1 MKRYYVAAVFL
12 VIIGGLFAYI
22 KFHPGN
28 TEGAIWMGIICTL
41 LGVVALLYEK
51 LRSWLRPVGV
61 AVPLIII
68 GLMAAHAAFTGDI
81 AEAIFLCI
89 GVIGVGVLHFFEETP
104 FVKEKIEPY
113 LGTIILLIITLF
125 LLFDTFFSL

>member
-1 MKRYYVAAVFL
+1 MKRHHIVAVFL
-12 VIIGGLFAYI
+12 FIFGGLFAYI
-22 KFHPGN
+22 QFQHGD
-28 TEGAIWMGIICTL
+28 TGRAIRMGIICIL

-61 AVPLIII
+61 AVPLAII
-68 GLMAAHAAFTGDI
+68 GLMAAHAAFTGNI
-81 AEAIFLCI
+81 ACAIFLCI
-89 GVIGVGVLHFFEETP
+89 GVIGGGVFHFFEETP

-113 LGTIILLIITLF
+113 IGIIILFITTLF

>member
-1 MKRYYVAAVFL
+1 MKRHHIVAVL
-12 VIIGGLFAYI
+12 LLISGGLFAYI
-22 KFHPGN
+22 QFHHGD
-28 TEGAIWMGIICTL
+28 TGRAIRTGIICTL
-41 LGVVALLYEK
+41 LGVVVLFYEK

-61 AVPLIII
+61 AVPLIFI
-68 GLMAAHAAFTGDI
+68 GLMAAHAVFTGDI
-81 AEAIFLCI
+81 GAAIFLCI

-113 LGTIILLIITLF
+113 IGIIILLIMTLF